1 VPAACVR
8 GRPESAR
15 CEAVTDEDEW
25 HPMECGLC
33 PETWWL
39 PYGDSPYGTA
49 VIDLAA
55 AHWREHVRR
64 GEDPRFEAIKAG
76 RQVSGA

>member
-1 VPAACVR
+1 
-8 GRPESAR
+8 
-15 CEAVTDEDEW
+15 
-25 HPMECGLC
+25 MECGLC

-39 PYGDSPYGTA
+39 PFGVTPYGTS

-55 AHWREHVRR
+55 DHWREHVRR

-76 RQVSGA
+76 RQVSNA